1 MISIY
6 TGCLP
11 SFRPEIATTRGLPIP
26 ADTCFGAAC
35 ACAFIT
41 VSANRL
47 SGQNHA
53 MTGAVNTG
61 LARHT
66 KGAVLVIGRVSP

>member
-11 SFRPEIATTRGLPIP
+11 SFRPEITTTRGLPIP

-35 ACAFIT
+35 AFIT

-47 SGQNHA
+47 SGQNRA